1 MGFAPSP
8 KDIIAESV
16 YASWHELGKQAVPYW
31 GGARDTWYT
40 NQSRGYE
47 ILRRIDAVGGGV
59 DNGDELRQKELE
71 QSPAYIAEQKRIA
84 DEKIRFEEQRLLD
97 IELENQ
103 RIAELKQKLADEEEE
118 KRIQKE
124 AERVKMLEIEEQNE
138 LVELR
143 RLEHER
149 IQAQNLL
156 EAEKQIEVDMQA
168 KNKIIAT
175 VLLIGGVAGMIA
187 LSKRKII

>member
-1 MGFAPSP
+1 M
-8 KDIIAESV
+8 K
-16 YASWHELGKQAVPYW
+16 KKK
-31 GGARDTWYT
+31 
-40 NQSRGYE
+40 
-47 ILRRIDAVGGGV
+47 
-59 DNGDELRQKELE
+59 KE
-71 QSPAYIAEQKRIA
+71 YK
-84 DEKIRFEEQRLLD
+84 K
-97 IELENQ
+97 
-103 RIAELKQKLADEEEE
+103 KQK
-118 KRIQKE
+118 
-124 AERVKMLEIEEQNE
+124 
-138 LVELR
+138 ELR